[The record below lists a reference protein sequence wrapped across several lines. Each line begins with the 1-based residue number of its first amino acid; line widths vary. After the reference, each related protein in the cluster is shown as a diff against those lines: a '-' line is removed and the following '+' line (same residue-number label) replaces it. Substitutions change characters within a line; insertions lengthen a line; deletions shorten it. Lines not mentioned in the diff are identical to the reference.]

1 MFIEKIK
8 NSEEAKQSQIDEPY
22 SNIRQSLRIYKSQG
36 YSLGEIALYIMYIF
50 FIVVPLAIVWALE
63 VYGSTYNLN
72 GEKYYLIFLIFF
84 FLIGIEGIFKLKS
97 GGKSQRNIVF
107 ITTDQKLLYCA
118 DFNELHRDEGQYDNI
133 PFGRTRKESVIDY
146 YKKERETIDV
156 QKEINSYIN
165 SNEMRQM
172 LDLVI
177 NHEGEGKYQ
186 WVVKKMN
193 APRIVRKRLGGVW
206 ISYWDDI
213 KECQTK
219 IELSKRN
226 EGFDEICQLI
236 EQKNRG

>member
-1 MFIEKIK
+1 MFIEKVK
-8 NSEEAKQSQIDEPY
+8 NSEEVKQSQIDESY
-22 SNIRQSLRIYKSQG
+22 FNIRQSLRIYKSQG
-36 YSLGEIALYIMYIF
+36 YSLGEIALYIMYFF
-50 FIVVPLAIVWALE
+50 FIVVPVAIVWVSE
-63 VYGSTYNLN
+63 VYGSIYNLN
-72 GEKYYLIFLIFF
+72 GEKYYLFFLLFF
-84 FLIGIEGIFKLKS
+84 FLKGIVGIFKLKT

-107 ITTDQKLLYCA
+107 IITNLKLIYCA
-118 DFNELHRDEGQYDNI
+118 DFNELHRYEEQYDHI
-133 PFGRTRKESVIDY
+133 PLWRRRKKSWIDY
-146 YKKERETIDV
+146 YYESRESIDL

-193 APRIVRKRLGGVW
+193 APRIVRKRPGGVW

-219 IELSKRN
+219 IELSKKN